1 MSMVKKRRWISGLLA
16 LGLAL
21 APFSGVMADRSPTVT
36 RIAGA
41 DRYETSLLL
50 SRAGFDAAE
59 TVVLASGEDFP
70 DALSGGQLAAAVNG
84 PLLVVPGHRVPDA
97 LLVELDR
104 LGAHTVYV
112 LGGERTI
119 SEEVVDRLSEV
130 YMVTRLA
137 GADRYETSLKAAEET
152 ARRLGVEPKEFVAS
166 GKNFPDALAATPML
180 REEQGM
186 LHLTD
191 GITPSTGIAIGGEA
205 SVPGAMMERISG
217 ATRYQTAVAIAQR
230 TEHAHKKVVLANGT
244 QFPDALSAGGYAA
257 AHGFSILLTPA
268 ERLDADTAWF
278 LKKENVEEVILIGGT
293 KALSTQVEAAVRT
306 LHAPPIAS
314 IDNTRRGWP
323 SPSTDSMESMIG
335 KYGGIS
341 RLSRDSKDLVLTFD
355 LGYAYKDYADRILDT
370 LKEKKVKAYFFVT
383 SAYLDAQPE
392 TARRMLREGHI
403 VGNHTQKHKIGPDL
417 LAAGKEQE
425 YRNDLLALERQF
437 LEVTGQ
443 PIAPVWRPPEGVWS
457 ERSLAI
463 AQSLGYTQTFLW
475 DLAYYD
481 WDPEEQPSNAKALAT
496 LKERTRPGGILLLHA
511 VSRANKDVLADYI
524 DWAHAKGYRFVTIPD

>member
-1 MSMVKKRRWISGLLA
+1 MFNKKRWISGLLA
-16 LGLAL
+16 LVLAVT
-21 APFSGVMADRSPTVT
+21 PFTEVRADRAPTVT

-70 DALSGGQLAAAVNG
+70 DALSGGQLAAAVKG
-84 PLLVVPGHRVPDA
+84 PLLVVPGDRIPEA

-104 LGAHTVYV
+104 LGAQTVYV
-112 LGGERTI
+112 LGGEKTI
-119 SEEVVDRLSEV
+119 SEDVVERLSEV
-130 YMVTRLA
+130 YLVSRLA
-137 GADRYETSLKAAEET
+137 GANRYETALKAAEET
-152 ARRLGVEPKEFVAS
+152 ARRLGVEPKEFTAS
-166 GKNFPDALAATPML
+166 GKNFPDALAAAPMM
-180 REEQGM
+180 RDEKGI

-191 GITPSTGIAIGGEA
+191 GIIKTTGIAIGGEA
-205 SVPGAMMERISG
+205 SVPGPVQERIFG

-230 TEHAHKKVVLANGT
+230 AGHSHKKVILANGT

-257 AHGFSILLTPA
+257 AHGLSIVLTPA
-268 ERLDADTAWF
+268 DRLDADTAWF
-278 LKKENVEEVILIGGT
+278 LRKEKVEEVILIGGT
-293 KALSTQVEAAVRT
+293 NALSKQVEAAVRT
-306 LHAPPIAS
+306 LHTPPIGS
-314 IDNTRRGWP
+314 LDNTRRGWP
-323 SPSTDSMESMIG
+323 SPSTDSMEALIG

-341 RLSRDSKDLVLTFD
+341 RLSRDSKDLVMTFD

-392 TARRMLREGHI
+392 TAKRMLREGHI

-425 YRNDLLALERQF
+425 YRNDLLELERHF

-463 AQSLGYTQTFLW
+463 AQSLGYSQTFLW
-475 DLAYYD
+475 DLAHYD
-481 WDPEEQPSNAKALAT
+481 WDPQEQPSNAKALST
-496 LKERTRPGGILLLHA
+496 LKDRTRPGGILLLHA
-511 VSRANKDVLADYI
+511 VSRANKDVLAEYI
-524 DWAHAKGYRFVTIPD
+524 DWAHAQGYRFITITD